1 MREMQV
7 RLSMNYVQRAKSFR
21 ILQSFVLVTLVLTLT
36 AAAIP
41 ASAET
46 PTDIYNFKGGPG
58 DVSGPLP
65 YGLIAQGRDGNFYS
79 AAPAGGANGNGGIF
93 VMTPS
98 GAESLLYSFKSSDG
112 TNCQPGVNLATDGN
126 FYGHCATGGPSG
138 HGIVYKVTPSG
149 TFTILHSFGG
159 ADGDFP
165 NGPPI
170 QATDGNLYAT
180 TWNGGAHGQG
190 LVYRLTPS
198 GTLSTLY
205 SFTGGTDGGGP
216 SAPLVQGTDGNLY
229 GSAQF
234 GGAHGCGTIFKTS
247 LSGKLTVLHAFACTD
262 GNRPISAMIQGTD
275 GSFYGTTYQGG
286 ANNQGVV
293 FKMTAS
299 GTLTVLHSVSAA
311 TDGEDPEDA
320 MVQATDGNFYGVAN
334 GNNGGTTS
342 LYKVTSKGVFSTLY
356 LFSGAIGSG
365 PTALVQHTDGLLYG
379 DTTTGSGTGQSNGI
393 FYSWN
398 IGAAPFL
405 RLALTSG
412 KAGTLVGMFG
422 QGFDSA
428 SVVKFGGVAATSITL
443 TGSTYI
449 VATVPTGALTGKV
462 TVTTGSTTLTS
473 SQTFIVHDSWTSG
486 AAMPTAVFGAATGA
500 IGTKVYVVGGG
511 TSSAVVNNN
520 QIYNTGTNKWTMGA
534 AMPTARF
541 AAASAV
547 VNGIFYVIG
556 GCDSGCATGVGALSV
571 VEAYNPTTNTWSTKA
586 SMPTATD
593 SINAVVEKGII
604 YVIGGYVP
612 GSGRVTTNFSYNP
625 ATDTWSTLAP
635 LAVGKSEAA
644 LGLLGST
651 IVAAGGYTNSGVTGD
666 NEGYNASTNTWK
678 TLTADP
684 TARQAGCAAV
694 ISGLLYLAGGAG
706 GGTGP
711 PLSLNERYS
720 ATTNKWATL
729 KSMPLAV
736 IGPGGAEVSG
746 LLYCI
751 GGSNN
756 GGLFQGTVYNNVQI
770 YRP

>member
-1 MREMQV
+1 
-7 RLSMNYVQRAKSFR
+7 MNCTRRAKSFR

-41 ASAET
+41 ASAEA

-138 HGIVYKVTPSG
+138 HGIVYRVTPSG

-170 QATDGNLYAT
+170 QATDGNFYAT

-216 SAPLVQGTDGNLY
+216 SAPFVQGTDGNFY

-247 LSGKLTVLHAFACTD
+247 LAGKLTVLHAFACTD

-293 FKMTAS
+293 FKMTAT
-299 GTLTVLHSVSAA
+299 GTLTVIHSFSAA
-311 TDGEDPEDA
+311 TDGENPEDA

-356 LFSGAIGSG
+356 LFSGTIGSG

-428 SVVKFGGVAATSITL
+428 SVVKFGGVAATSITV

-449 VATVPTGALTGKV
+449 VAKVPVGAVDGKV

-473 SQTFIVHDSWTSG
+473 TQTFIVHNSWS
-486 AAMPTAVFGAATGA
+486 TGA
-500 IGTKVYVVGGG
+500 VMPMGIVFSAVGVVNGQMYVVGGTNSAG
-511 TSSAVVNNN
+511 TILADN
-520 QIYNTGTNKWTMGA
+520 QIYGPATNKWTTGTSLPTATREASAAVGNNVLYVFGGSNDGTTPTNAGWAYNPTTKTWTGKA
-534 AMPTARF
+534 AMPTARW
-541 AAASAV
+541 
-547 VNGIFYVIG
+547 
-556 GCDSGCATGVGALSV
+556 AT
-571 VEAYNPTTNTWSTKA
+571 T
-586 SMPTATD
+586 
-593 SINAVVEKGII
+593 AVVEKNIV
-604 YVIGGYVP
+604 YVFGGVVN
-612 GSGRVTTNFSYNP
+612 GSGNGAIATVESYNP
-625 ATDTWSTLAP
+625 ATNTWTEEAP
-635 LAVGKSEAA
+635 MLVAKGGPAA
-644 LGLLGST
+644 GLLGTT
-651 IVAAGGYTNSGVTGD
+651 IV
-666 NEGYNASTNTWK
+666 
-678 TLTADP
+678 
-684 TARQAGCAAV
+684 
-694 ISGLLYLAGGAG
+694 
-706 GGTGP
+706 
-711 PLSLNERYS
+711 
-720 ATTNKWATL
+720 
-729 KSMPLAV
+729 
-736 IGPGGAEVSG
+736 
-746 LLYCI
+746 
-751 GGSNN
+751 
-756 GGLFQGTVYNNVQI
+756 
-770 YRP
+770 